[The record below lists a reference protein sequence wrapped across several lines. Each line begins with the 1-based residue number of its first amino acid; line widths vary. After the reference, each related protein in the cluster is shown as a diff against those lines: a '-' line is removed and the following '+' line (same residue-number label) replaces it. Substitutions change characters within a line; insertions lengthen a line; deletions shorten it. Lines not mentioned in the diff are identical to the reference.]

1 MLIIL
6 NLSLTGALSEY
17 LIYQTEFIMMN
28 RRKFIAGTALS
39 STGLV
44 LGSAMTGCVRSR
56 EAEISVFNIMSEV
69 MKYRKIDAHEH
80 VDLHDGGPDVQIDYA
95 DRLGIEKIV
104 VSRPVVTPTATPEQ
118 FREANDHV
126 LNAMKLYPGRILGQ
140 VTLNP
145 VYKKES
151 LEEID
156 RCTDLG
162 MIGIKVYYQVKIN
175 DPLFYPIIEKSIDLK
190 MLILM
195 HANCQLGMAGYR
207 MKYDTH
213 LNPNTSLPEDFVDA
227 AKRYPEAMFQYAH
240 TGGGGDWE
248 YACKALKD
256 YPNIYI
262 DTSGSNNEANMVDFA
277 LKYMGEDRLFFATD
291 SSYFQGVGNIL
302 SSELNEVQKKKIF
315 FENYNAVLRKGGRD
329 VA

>member
-1 MLIIL
+1 
-6 NLSLTGALSEY
+6 
-17 LIYQTEFIMMN
+17 MN

-39 STGLV
+39 SAGLV
-44 LGSAMTGCVRSR
+44 VGSAMAGCSRRSEPR
-56 EAEISVFNIMSEV
+56 ISAFNIMSEV

-80 VDLHDGGPDVQIDYA
+80 VDLYHGGPEVQIDYA
-95 DRLGIEKIV
+95 DRLGIERIIV
-104 VSRPVVTPTATPEQ
+104 SKPVVTQTATPEQ

-126 LNAMKLYPGRILGQ
+126 LNAMRLYPGRILGQ

-145 VYKKES
+145 VYGEES
-151 LEEID
+151 LQEID
-156 RCTDLG
+156 RCIDQG
-162 MIGIKVYYQVKIN
+162 MVGIKVYYQVKLN
-175 DPLFYPIIEKSIDLK
+175 DPLFYPIIEKSIELK

-213 LNPNTSLPEDFVDA
+213 LNPNTSVPEDFVDA

-240 TGGGGDWE
+240 IGGGGDWE
-248 YACKALKD
+248 YACKSFKE
-256 YPNIYI
+256 YPNIYV
-262 DTSGSNNEANMVDFA
+262 DTSGSNNEANMIDFA
-277 LKYMGEDRLFFATD
+277 LRYVGEDRMFFGTD
-291 SSYFQGVGNIL
+291 SSYFQSVGNIL
-302 SSELNEVQKKKIF
+302 SSELNEVQKKKVF

>member
-1 MLIIL
+1 MD
-6 NLSLTGALSEY
+6 
-17 LIYQTEFIMMN
+17 
-28 RRKFIAGTALS
+28 RRKFLATTAIS
-39 STGLV
+39 SGGLV
-44 LGSAMTGCVRSR
+44 SGSAMAGCSEDRN
-56 EAEISVFNIMSEV
+56 SVTAFFDIMSEV

-80 VDLHDGGPDVQIDYA
+80 VDLYGGGPEVQIDYA
-95 DRLGIEKIV
+95 DRLGIEKII
-104 VSRPVVTPTATPEQ
+104 VSRPVVTQTATPDD

-126 LNAMKLYPGRILGQ
+126 LRAMKLFPGRIMGQ

-145 VYKKES
+145 VFEKES
-151 LEEID
+151 IEEID
-156 RCTDLG
+156 RCTDQG
-162 MIGIKVYYQVKIN
+162 MVGIKLYYQVKIN

-213 LNPNTSLPEDFVDA
+213 INPNTSLPEDFVEA
-227 AKRYPEAMFQYAH
+227 AVRYPEAMFQYAH

-248 YACKALKD
+248 YACKSFRDL
-256 YPNIYI
+256 PNIYV

-277 LKYMGEDRLFFATD
+277 LKCLGEDRLFFGTD
-291 SSYFQGVGNIL
+291 SSYYQGVGNIL
-302 SSELNEVQKKKIF
+302 ASELNEVQRKKIF
-315 FENYNAVLRKGGRD
+315 FENYNRVLRKGGRD

>member
-1 MLIIL
+1 
-6 NLSLTGALSEY
+6 
-17 LIYQTEFIMMN
+17 MN
-28 RRKFIAGTALS
+28 RRNFLTGTALS
-39 STGLV
+39 SAGLV
-44 LGSAMTGCVRSR
+44 IGSPFSGCSR
-56 EAEISVFNIMSEV
+56 IGEPEISAFNIMSEV

-80 VDLHDGGPDVQIDYA
+80 VDLYQGGPEVQVDYA

-104 VSRPVVTPTATPEQ
+104 VSKPVVTQTAAPAD

-126 LNAMKLYPGRILGQ
+126 LRAMKLFPDRIMGQ

-156 RCTDLG
+156 RCIDQG
-162 MIGIKVYYQVKIN
+162 MVGIKVYYQVKLS
-175 DPLFYPIIEKSIDLK
+175 DPLFYPVIEKSIELK
-190 MLILM
+190 LLILM

-213 LNPNTSLPEDFVDA
+213 LNPNTSLPEDFVEV
-227 AKRYPEAMFQYAH
+227 AKRYPEAMLQYAH

-248 YACKALKD
+248 YACKSFRD
-256 YPNIYI
+256 YPNIYV
-262 DTSGSNNEANMVDFA
+262 DTSGSNNEANMIDFA
-277 LKYMGEDRLFFATD
+277 LKYLGEDRLFFGTD
-291 SSYFQGVGNIL
+291 SSYYQGVGNIL

-315 FENYNAVLRKGGRD
+315 FENYNSVLRKGGWD